1 MKAELRKQG
10 LIVDDVDSVKVE
22 AIEQI
27 PKPKYYGMDTL
38 PAVWLD
44 DGLDNGMEIYCDL
57 IRYLFYDLCVLF
69 YFFID
74 EGRMQICN

>member
-27 PKPKYYGMDTL
+27 PKPKYYWLDTL

-44 DGLDNGMEIYCDL
+44 NGMEIDV
-57 IRYLFYDLCVLF
+57 IWSVYLFYDSCVLF

-74 EGRMQICN
+74 DDRIRGQVLS